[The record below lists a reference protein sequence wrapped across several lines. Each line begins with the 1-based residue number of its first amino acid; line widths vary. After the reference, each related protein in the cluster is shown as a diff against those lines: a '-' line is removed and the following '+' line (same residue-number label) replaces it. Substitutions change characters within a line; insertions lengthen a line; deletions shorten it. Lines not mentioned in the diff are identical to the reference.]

1 MIKRFTILIVITCFV
16 SIYLKGQQTPLFTQ
30 YEMNKFL
37 INPAA
42 AGAGGYTS
50 ISVIAREQ
58 WVGFTGTPKTHTL
71 SIDSRILG
79 NSYILSKLSVR
90 KKKPQKTRSGNTG
103 WGAYFYNDLNGP
115 IDRTGFNGTYSYHI
129 ELDKS
134 QISFG
139 LSFVFSQ
146 LKIQGE
152 QFIPADNV
160 PDDLLTGSTQSVWLP
175 DANFGIFYAA
185 KNYYAGYSTMQLF
198 NSLAQFG
205 TKGTGK
211 YMVERMHQIIGGY
224 TFYPNNRIDISPST
238 LIKIS
243 EANNPQV
250 DLSLKCGYNK
260 LYWGGLSYRTGSAL
274 AVYGGLKYDK
284 YYFAYA
290 FDYNFG
296 TIHKLNFGSHEFV
309 VLVRIGDSARRYKW
323 LNTY

>member
-1 MIKRFTILIVITCFV
+1 MIKRVIIFITITCFISV
-16 SIYLKGQQTPLFTQ
+16 YLKGQQTPLFTQ
-30 YEMNKFL
+30 FEMNKYM

-42 AGAGGYTS
+42 AGSGGYTS
-50 ISVIAREQ
+50 ISLVAREQ
-58 WVGFTGTPKTHTL
+58 WVGFKGTPKTHTL
-71 SIDSRILG
+71 AIDSRILG

-129 ELDKS
+129 ELDNS

-152 QFIPADNV
+152 EFITADEV
-160 PDDLLTGSTQSVWLP
+160 PDNLLTGATQSVWLP
-175 DANFGIFYAA
+175 DANFGVFYTARD
-185 KNYYAGYSTMQLF
+185 YYAGYSTMQLL
-198 NSLAQFG
+198 NSMAQFG

-211 YMVERMHQIIGGY
+211 YEVERMHQIIGGY
-224 TFYPNNRIDISPST
+224 TYNLNDIIALSPST

-243 EANNPQV
+243 EANGAQA
-250 DLSLKCGYNK
+250 DFSIKCTYDK
-260 LYWGGLSYRTGSAL
+260 LYWGGISFRTGSAM
-274 AVYGGLKYDK
+274 AVYGGINYNK
-284 YYFAYA
+284 YYFGYA
-290 FDYNFG
+290 FDYSFG
-296 TIHKLNFGSHEFV
+296 TIHKSNFGSHEFI